1 MAESIVENPQ
11 DDVQEE
17 LKLVYTPD
25 IHTIEDVCGFL
36 GMPEEKSCKAV
47 VYQKNSDDKFGAVY
61 PRGSGCE

>member
-25 IHTIEDVCGFL
+25 IHTIEDVCGF
-36 GMPEEKSCKAV
+36 
-47 VYQKNSDDKFGAVY
+47 FGDA
-61 PRGSGCE
+61 